1 MSMQICE
8 FMMIIIFIM
17 KVWFHLDIDWLYILI
32 PSVVLAVANVMAE
45 VIVRC
50 KAIECK
56 AKIDEEDKED
66 K

>member
-8 FMMIIIFIM
+8 FMIIIIFIM
-17 KVWFHLDIDWLYILI
+17 KLWFHLDIDWLYILI

-45 VIVRC
+45 VRIRC

-56 AKIDEEDKED
+56 AKIDEDNEDK
-66 K
+66 

>member
-8 FMMIIIFIM
+8 LMMIVIFIM

-32 PSVVLAVANVMAE
+32 PSVVLATVDA
-45 VIVRC
+45 IVEIRIRC
-50 KAIECK
+50 KAIECG
-56 AKIDEEDKED
+56 AKIDKEDKED

>member
-8 FMMIIIFIM
+8 LMMIVIFIM
-17 KVWFHLDIDWLYILI
+17 KIWFHLDIDWLYILI
-32 PSVVLAVANVMAE
+32 PSAILAVVNVVAE
-45 VIVRC
+45 VVVRC

-56 AKIDEEDKED
+56 ARIDEEEKED

>member
-8 FMMIIIFIM
+8 LIMIIIFIM
-17 KVWFHLDIDWLYILI
+17 KIWFHLDIDWLYILI
-32 PSVVLAVANVMAE
+32 PSVILA
-45 VIVRC
+45 IVDTMVEMRIRC

>member
-8 FMMIIIFIM
+8 LIMIIIFIM
-17 KVWFHLDIDWLYILI
+17 KIWFHLDIDWLYILI
-32 PSVVLAVANVMAE
+32 PSVILA
-45 VIVRC
+45 IVDAMVEMRIRC

>member
-8 FMMIIIFIM
+8 LIMIIIFIM
-17 KVWFHLDIDWLYILI
+17 KIWFNLDIDWLYILI
-32 PSVVLAVANVMAE
+32 PSVILAITDAMVEMR
-45 VIVRC
+45 IRC

-56 AKIDEEDKED
+56 TKIDEENKED

>member
-8 FMMIIIFIM
+8 LMMIVIFIM
-17 KVWFHLDIDWLYILI
+17 KIWFHLDIDWLYILI
-32 PSVVLAVANVMAE
+32 PSVILATVDTIAE
-45 VIVRC
+45 IRIRC
-50 KAIECK
+50 KAIECG